1 VLIQRARTHRRLILA
16 IVAPAIL
23 ACDPPRSDRRPRR
36 SKVEDLI
43 DTSRKM
49 DVRVPFL
56 PPASWEHVRLP
67 EGLEFRQPPGF
78 TIVNAPVIRCDS
90 TTMADSVPVFR
101 TALSDRWPLT
111 LTMRRGDLARI
122 ARANSF
128 TIDSTDIA
136 AHRQRAGDTTLVRRG
151 EGWLLLSGRSTG
163 TPVLLAAVRAPNGCH
178 LLWAG
183 RGVDIDADTL
193 GLVLGTVRFVADSTT
208 GTPSSTPSP

>member
-1 VLIQRARTHRRLILA
+1 MIHRSRRHRRLVLA
-16 IVAPAIL
+16 IVAL
-23 ACDPPRSDRRPRR
+23 ATLASCDPPNTDRRPRR
-36 SKVEDLI
+36 TKVQDLI
-43 DTSRKM
+43 DTSRRM
-49 DVRVPFL
+49 DVRVPFQ

-78 TIVNAPVIRCDS
+78 TIVNAPEIRCDS
-90 TTMADSVPVFR
+90 TTIGDTMPVFR
-101 TALSDRWPLT
+101 TELSDRWPLT

-136 AHRQRAGDTTLVRRG
+136 AHRQRAHDTTLVRRG
-151 EGWLLLSGRSTG
+151 EGWLLLSGRSSG
-163 TPVLLAAVRAPNGCH
+163 TPVLLASVRAPNGCY

-193 GLVLGTVRFVADSTT
+193 GLVLGTVRFVADTT
-208 GTPSSTPSP
+208 ASSQTPSR